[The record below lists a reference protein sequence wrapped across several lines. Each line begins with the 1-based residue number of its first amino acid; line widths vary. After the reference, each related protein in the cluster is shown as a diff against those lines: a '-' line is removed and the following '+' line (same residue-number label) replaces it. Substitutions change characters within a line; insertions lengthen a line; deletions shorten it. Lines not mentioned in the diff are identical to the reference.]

1 MADDKR
7 RLFLVAETIPVE
19 HVMHEVIATA
29 WVRFS
34 REAMRAP
41 HDKNKRPLTTFARAE
56 FDATFWVNPHSY
68 VTGFLLFYFK

>member
-34 REAMRAP
+34 REAMRGVA
-41 HDKNKRPLTTFARAE
+41 K
-56 FDATFWVNPHSY
+56 
-68 VTGFLLFYFK
+68 